1 MLLKINY
8 CQDFILDGIP
18 RLFLAW
24 IVFLCLSD
32 AEICSGGMVD
42 ELNIN
47 STFYQKLSSG
57 KVIKYYKNIENG
69 TNLAPL
75 SYDHLVLHKPSIKL
89 MEEYNWAL
97 TSKNNP
103 SIPNSSS
110 SFLEIPLEIPEQY
123 LKKSFKNSRKLYLDY
138 TEEYL
143 DARNIKHKDVRN
155 SIVMLK
161 IFIENKKLRRKWV
174 IYAPFLYI
182 DGEIDL
188 PEKWAPKNI
197 WYLARREL
205 GLPPSNIGRFSYK
218 TNDSFFKIRMHK
230 RLDNYYGMKIMVD
243 KSYSMAVADLGPR
256 EDEKIFHMRV
266 GGKDNFNY
274 SGIITMVA
282 TLSNH
287 QNNLVATSYLS
298 NDYSQIRLEDETN
311 AYLE

>member
-57 KVIKYYKNIENG
+57 KVIKYYKNIESG

-97 TSKNNP
+97 TSKNNQ
-103 SIPNSSS
+103 SIPKSSS

-123 LKKSFKNSRKLYLDY
+123 LKKSIKNSRKLYLDY

-143 DARNIKHKDVRN
+143 DARYIKHKDVRN

-188 PEKWAPKNI
+188 P
-197 WYLARREL
+197 
-205 GLPPSNIGRFSYK
+205 
-218 TNDSFFKIRMHK
+218 
-230 RLDNYYGMKIMVD
+230 V
-243 KSYSMAVADLGPR
+243 
-256 EDEKIFHMRV
+256 
-266 GGKDNFNY
+266 
-274 SGIITMVA
+274 
-282 TLSNH
+282 
-287 QNNLVATSYLS
+287 
-298 NDYSQIRLEDETN
+298 
-311 AYLE
+311 